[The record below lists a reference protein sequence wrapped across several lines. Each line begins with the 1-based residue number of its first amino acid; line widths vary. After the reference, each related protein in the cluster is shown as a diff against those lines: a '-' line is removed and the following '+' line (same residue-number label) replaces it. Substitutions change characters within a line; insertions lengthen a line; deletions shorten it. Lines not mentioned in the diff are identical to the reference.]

1 MDNIDLLHV
10 ANNCNESFS
19 PEQRRKLLFAYGGTG
34 IGSAVVCAVAM
45 VMMGVM
51 RLYKHFI
58 YRLAV
63 YQVLGSFLQAFSM
76 GLVLT
81 TLDYDDKLLYYRV
94 ACNLTAFFQQ
104 YAGCVKLLFTSWL
117 TFHLFSYVVFFKNLK
132 NLEWLYISSSVLGPL
147 LFAWIPFIHHS
158 YGLAGAWCY
167 IRSWK
172 DDCATEKYTEGIIEQ
187 FALYYG
193 PAALFLLINIIAISF
208 MVAVMLWRAHK
219 SYYNGD
225 LRPLVSARDQHIEVL
240 KQTLP
245 LLTYPVIY
253 FTLLLIP
260 LSNRFYMAV
269 SSSNNYGY
277 VFAHAVA
284 HPLMC
289 FFAGLVLIIHMC
301 YVLRWRSRGRPTESN
316 ADYPATFS
324 GITPYTSGAITKFS
338 LPNES
343 Y

>member
-1 MDNIDLLHV
+1 MEDCHS
-10 ANNCNESFS
+10 NESFS
-19 PEQRRKLLFAYGGTG
+19 PEQRSKLLFAYSGTG
-34 IGSAVVCAVAM
+34 MGSAVVCAVAM

-104 YAGCVKLLFTSWL
+104 YSMWVKLLFTSWL

-132 NLEWLYISSSVLGPL
+132 RLEWLYISSSVLGPL
-147 LFAWIPFIHHS
+147 LISWIPFIHHS

-172 DDCATEKYTEGIIEQ
+172 DDCPTEKYSEGIVEQ
-187 FALYYG
+187 FGLYYG
-193 PAALFLLINIIAISF
+193 PAALSLLVNIIAIGV
-208 MVAVMLWRAHK
+208 MVVVMLWRARK
-219 SYYNGD
+219 SVQSTE
-225 LRPLVSARDQHIEVL
+225 LQSLVGARDQYVEVL

-245 LLTYPVIY
+245 LLIYPVIY

-324 GITPYTSGAITKFS
+324 GITPYTSGAITNYS
-338 LPNES
+338 VPIES
-343 Y
+343 DFDE